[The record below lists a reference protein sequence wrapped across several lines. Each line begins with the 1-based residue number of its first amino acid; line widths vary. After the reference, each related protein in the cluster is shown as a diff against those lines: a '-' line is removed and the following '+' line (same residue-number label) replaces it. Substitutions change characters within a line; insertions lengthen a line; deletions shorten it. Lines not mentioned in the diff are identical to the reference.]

1 MEERMDTQTKEQGE
15 TIIKSAERA
24 SLVTYKYGNGKEVV
38 NYEYVRL

>member
-1 MEERMDTQTKEQGE
+1 MEERMDTQTKEQEE

-24 SLVTYKYGNGKEVV
+24 RLVTYKYGNGKQVV